1 VQARGTKR
9 HGNDAPAEQTGDE
22 VPEQTEDDV
31 PESTPVEAASP
42 EKKAKLDKPAEAEAN
57 ATNGEPEAVA

>member
-1 VQARGTKR
+1 MQARGTKR
-9 HGNDAPAEQTGDE
+9 HGNEAPENTG
-22 VPEQTEDDV
+22 DDV
-31 PESTPVEAASP
+31 PEHTEVDVPDSTPVEGASP

>member
-9 HGNDAPAEQTGDE
+9 QGNDDPEHTGED
-22 VPEQTEDDV
+22 VPEQTDNDV
-31 PESTPVEAASP
+31 PESKPVEGASP